1 MTDGLKARHRTAI
14 IATLAANDRVERAV
28 LFGSRAMGTNT
39 ITSDVDIALFGTHLT
54 LTDQARLAAACEEL
68 PMAQSVDLLLHST
81 VDNPALVAH
90 IRTHGVEWYRR
101 GGGRVGATQ
110 SNGLYP
116 SADEGKVA
124 SSLYHPFFPKHWT
137 HQPLYSMAYW
147 VNGLAF
153 KNIKFT
159 PNGKP
164 IIKISEIKNGISGQ
178 TKFTQSEFDESVRI
192 RAGDLLFSWSGQPE
206 SSINAFWWR
215 GPEGWL
221 NQHIFRVTPS
231 NEINENFFFY
241 ILRYLR
247 PNFIAIARNKQTTG
261 LGHVTK
267 KDLQRIVA
275 AAPPLPEQ
283 KAIGHILGTLDDKVE
298 LNRRMN
304 ETLEAMARALF
315 KDWFVDFGPVRAKA
329 EGRAAY
335 LPEEIWGLFPD
346 SFEGSELGEIPRG
359 WGVEEVGKVVDCVGG
374 STPSTQEPDY
384 WDGGDNFWVT
394 PKDLSSLAEPF
405 LLDTAKKITRAGV
418 ERISSGVLP
427 VGTVLIS
434 SRAPVGYVAVAKVR
448 VSINQGFIALKPT
461 DLLPTE
467 YLLNWSLV
475 NVQQFK
481 DRASGTTFAEISKK
495 EFRPIPIHIPSQELL
510 KAFAFHS
517 VSLYEKIVSNI
528 KEMTILTSMRD
539 TLLPKLLAGEVR
551 VGGIEKV
558 VEVMT

>member
-1 MTDGLKARHRTAI
+1 MTDGLKDRHRTAI

-39 ITSDVDIALFGTHLT
+39 ITSDVDIALFGQHLT

-101 GGGRVGATQ
+101 GGATSSANSWKESTWGEEITLEYGKALRGYDPGTGDYQVFGANGAIGWTDQALVAGPGVILGRKGAYRGVQYSRDPFFVIDTA
-110 SNGLYP
+110 YY
-116 SADEGKVA
+116 VA
-124 SSLYHPFFPKHWT
+124 SKSEHDMRWLYYAIKHYKLGT
-137 HQPLYSMAYW
+137 IDDGS
-147 VNGLAF
+147 
-153 KNIKFT
+153 
-159 PNGKP
+159 P
-164 IIKISEIKNGISGQ
+164 IPS
-178 TKFTQSEFDESVRI
+178 TTRASVYPCK
-192 RAGDLLFSWSGQPE
+192 LS
-206 SSINAFWWR
+206 
-215 GPEGWL
+215 
-221 NQHIFRVTPS
+221 V
-231 NEINENFFFY
+231 
-241 ILRYLR
+241 
-247 PNFIAIARNKQTTG
+247 
-261 LGHVTK
+261 
-267 KDLQRIVA
+267 
-275 AAPPLPEQ
+275 PPLPEQ
-283 KAIGHILGTLDDKVE
+283 RAIAHILGTLDDKIE

-304 ETLEAMARALF
+304 KTLEAMARALF

-329 EGRAAY
+329 EGREAY

-346 SFEGSELGEIPRG
+346 SFEDSELGEIPRG
-359 WGVEEVGKVVDCVGG
+359 WGVEEVGKIVDCVGG

-384 WDGGDNFWVT
+384 WEGGDNFWVT

-418 ERISSGVLP
+418 ERISSGILP

-467 YLLNWSLV
+467 YLLNWSLF

-495 EFRPIPIHIPSQELL
+495 EFRPIPILIPSQEPL
-510 KAFAFHS
+510 KAFSSYSA
-517 VSLYEKIVSNI
+517 SLYEKIISNI
-528 KEMTILTSMRD
+528 QEMTILTSMRD

>member
-137 HQPLYSMAYW
+137 HQPLYSMAHW

-164 IIKISEIKNGISGQ
+164 IIKISEIKNGISSQ

-267 KDLQRIVA
+267 QDLQRIVA

-283 KAIGHILGTLDDKVE
+283 RAIAHILGTLDDKIE

-304 ETLEAMARALF
+304 KTLEAMARALF

-359 WGVEEVGKVVDCVGG
+359 WGVRRLDDYLELAYGKSLPAKSRRPGSVPVYGSGGVVGTHDVALTRGPTVIVGRKGTVGSLYLTAQPVFPIDTVFHTSPRIGSMLFSYHLLTCQPLRTMNTDAAVPGLNRGNVYRLKFPCPTSDFISAFDNMAGCFWKRQVGTLDESSALAQIRDSLIPRLISGKV
-374 STPSTQEPDY
+374 
-384 WDGGDNFWVT
+384 
-394 PKDLSSLAEPF
+394 
-405 LLDTAKKITRAGV
+405 
-418 ERISSGVLP
+418 
-427 VGTVLIS
+427 
-434 SRAPVGYVAVAKVR
+434 
-448 VSINQGFIALKPT
+448 
-461 DLLPTE
+461 
-467 YLLNWSLV
+467 
-475 NVQQFK
+475 
-481 DRASGTTFAEISKK
+481 
-495 EFRPIPIHIPSQELL
+495 
-510 KAFAFHS
+510 
-517 VSLYEKIVSNI
+517 
-528 KEMTILTSMRD
+528 TID
-539 TLLPKLLAGEVR
+539 EV
-551 VGGIEKV
+551 EKV
-558 VEVMT
+558 AEAVQ